1 MQWLEQQGAVEE
13 IIALYKDILN
23 YYWKKNTAVDGVE
36 EDAGAKKKILKE
48 NQQTKKS
55 YNSKKS
61 PRLLLL
67 EVIGLPQRSA
77 IN

>member
-1 MQWLEQQGAVEE
+1 MMKKVAISE
-13 IIALYKDILN
+13 IGMSMSGRMAMSQLRK
-23 YYWKKNTAVDGVE
+23 
-36 EDAGAKKKILKE
+36 KKKILKE